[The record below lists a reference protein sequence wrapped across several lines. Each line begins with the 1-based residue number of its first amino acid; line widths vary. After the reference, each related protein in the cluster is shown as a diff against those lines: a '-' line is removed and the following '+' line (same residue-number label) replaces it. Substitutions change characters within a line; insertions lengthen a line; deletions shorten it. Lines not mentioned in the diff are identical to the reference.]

1 MDNIRQRAPSH
12 LQPKLCEGSRRG
24 SVATISYLFV
34 RPFKFLNHGIS
45 NIHGAALLLGA
56 AGFLSRLLGI
66 LRDRL
71 LTTEFGAGR
80 ELDIYY
86 AAFQIPDFL
95 SVVFLLGAAS
105 SAILPIFQEYRA
117 RDSARAHALV
127 ANLFVLFIVAGA
139 GIALATFAAAPA
151 LMRYMLPGFSPEDR
165 GLAISLT
172 RIMLLA
178 PILFGMS
185 SILSSVAES
194 FQRFW
199 AYALAPL
206 LYNCGIIFGI
216 VFFVPWLGVWG
227 LGAGVVLGAI
237 LHFLIQVRV
246 VRDLGFG
253 PATMLGLMRREY
265 ARGQIFFSE
274 GVKRVITLSFPRV
287 LSVSLSQLTL
297 IALIALGSTL
307 MKGSIAVFTLAQNL
321 YFVPIGIFGVSYT
334 VALFPRMS
342 RAYIERDGDK
352 FFHELFIGIRSILF
366 WIVPSAMLF
375 LVLRAHIV
383 RVALGAGQFS
393 WEDTRLTAAALAAML
408 VALAC
413 ASLVSLLIKGF
424 YALEHT
430 WLPLV
435 TNIWGSAVSLVA
447 AWWFVRMIASRSPMG
462 EWLLTLFRIQD
473 IAQPE
478 VLGLALGFALGIVL
492 NIVPLYLTLVTLARR
507 KMDSRTRFPFVPLA
521 KIVIAALIAAG
532 AAYLVRVSFSAHLPL
547 ITFVQVFVQG
557 MAAGVAGIIVYFAAL
572 VILRSQDMYSFWE
585 SVRGHLFKIRALPKT
600 WSGEEGQKI

>member
-1 MDNIRQRAPSH
+1 M
-12 LQPKLCEGSRRG
+12 
-24 SVATISYLFV
+24 

-45 NIHGAALLLGA
+45 NIHAAALLLGA

-95 SVVFLLGAAS
+95 SVIFLLGAAS

-127 ANLFVLFIVAGA
+127 ANLFALFIVASA
-139 GIALATFAAAPA
+139 FVALVMVAAAPA
-151 LMRYMLPGFSPEDR
+151 IMRSILPGFSPEDR
-165 GLAISLT
+165 DLAVSLT

-206 LYNCGIIFGI
+206 LYNLGIIFGI
-216 VFFVPWLGVWG
+216 IFFVPWLGVWG
-227 LGAGVVLGAI
+227 LGFGVMVGAA
-237 LHFLIQVRV
+237 LHFLMQVRV

-253 PATMLGLMRREY
+253 PVKMLGLVRREY
-265 ARGQIFFSE
+265 ARGQIVLSE

-297 IALIALGSTL
+297 VAFVALGSTL
-307 MKGSIAVFTLAQNL
+307 MQGSIAVFTLAQNL
-321 YFVPIGIFGVSYT
+321 YFVPIGIFAVSYT

-342 RAYIERDGDK
+342 RAYIDRDGDK

-366 WIVPSAMLF
+366 WIVPSAVLF

-383 RVALGAGQFS
+383 RVALGAGAFS

-408 VALAC
+408 LALCC
-413 ASLVSLLIKGF
+413 ASLVSLFIKGF

-435 TNIWGSAVSLVA
+435 TNIWGSLVSLVS
-447 AWWFVRMIASRSPMG
+447 AWWLVRIIASRSPAG
-462 EWLLTLFRIQD
+462 EWLLALFRIQD
-473 IAQPE
+473 IAKPE

-492 NIVPLYLTLVTLARR
+492 NIVPLYLTLAFLARR
-507 KMDSRTRFPFVPLA
+507 KMHSRMRFPFVPLA
-521 KIVIAALIAAG
+521 KIVIAALVAAG
-532 AAYLVRVSFSAHLPL
+532 VAYLVRVSFSASLPL
-547 ITFVQVFVQG
+547 ITFVQVLVQG
-557 MAAGVAGIIVYFAAL
+557 MAAGVAGIIVYFAVL
-572 VILRSQDMYSFWE
+572 VILRSQDVYSLWE
-585 SVRGHLFKIRALPKT
+585 SIWRRIFKIGALPSALTKT
-600 WSGEEGQKI
+600 WSQEEGQKM